1 MFNDYPIQIMTQRI
15 DLPDKFVN
23 FLITLPENGMGYQL
37 VKVFLK
43 KGNVLHNLK
52 VINSSMLIVEQN
64 IKLKKGDIEKIELE

>member
-1 MFNDYPIQIMTQRI
+1 MITKRI
-15 DLPDKFVN
+15 ELPEKFVN

-64 IKLKKGDIEKIELE
+64 IELNKGDIEKIELE